1 GWSPGTRVELPLG
14 PPGHCFSVGGIWRDY
29 ARQHGAIAIDRAV
42 YRELS
47 GDASVS
53 DLAIGIERGADAGA
67 VIDRLRSVHPSLAA
81 LRWRESAEIRAV
93 SLAIFDRSFAATYA
107 LEGVA

>member
-1 GWSPGTRVELPLG
+1 WRPGTRVGLPVG

-42 YRELS
+42 YRKLS
-47 GDASVS
+47 ADAAVS
-53 DLAIGIERGADAGA
+53 DLAVGIERGAEAGA
-67 VIDRLRSVHPSLAA
+67 VIDRLRDLDPGLAA
-81 LRWRESAEIRAV
+81 LQWRESGEIRAV

-107 LEGVA
+107 